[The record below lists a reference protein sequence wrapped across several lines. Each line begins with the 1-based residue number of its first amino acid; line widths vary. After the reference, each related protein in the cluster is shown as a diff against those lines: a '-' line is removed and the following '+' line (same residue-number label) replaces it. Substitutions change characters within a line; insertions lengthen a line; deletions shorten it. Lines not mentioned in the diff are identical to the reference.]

1 MKKYHCF
8 NRSVHG
14 HCTLQYQSCTVL
26 YNAELQKKIYIKNN
40 GSQME
45 NNNCTTVETI
55 ANTSLANNHLQE
67 DKPSQKITLLYIY
80 IQTSSLQPP
89 T

>member
-1 MKKYHCF
+1 MDT
-8 NRSVHG
+8 VHSNTN
-14 HCTLQYQSCTVL
+14 HAQYFTMQNL
-26 YNAELQKKIYIKNN
+26 LQKKIYIKNN

-55 ANTSLANNHLQE
+55 ANTSLANIHLQE

>member
-1 MKKYHCF
+1 
-8 NRSVHG
+8 
-14 HCTLQYQSCTVL
+14 
-26 YNAELQKKIYIKNN
+26 
-40 GSQME
+40 ME